1 MCFGNIKNSAYI
13 LAPPLPLITV
23 SVLSTFHILNY
34 ITNNP
39 SLAQWWSAGGRAVA
53 ECLTSYRKSQRSPSQ
68 AWPSA
73 PQPSG
78 GGGVMAG
85 HEVQLSG
92 AAGSDGCS

>member
-39 SLAQWWSAGGRAVA
+39 SLAQCWSAGTHML
-53 ECLTSYRKSQRSPSQ
+53 E
-68 AWPSA
+68 
-73 PQPSG
+73 
-78 GGGVMAG
+78 
-85 HEVQLSG
+85 
-92 AAGSDGCS
+92 